1 MHRRAAE
8 GPRLPTVSRCCGLSK
23 DFSPTGL
30 DFENDSQFT
39 GIVTRLVMRISMRN
53 DADIRAGQADLA
65 VRDWLETQ
73 ARITGY
79 WRDLLVSSGGDDA
92 LIAVLDDHAS
102 FLGAAA
108 RMGEGG
114 FHRPQ

>member
-1 MHRRAAE
+1 MRK
-8 GPRLPTVSRCCGLSK
+8 TMQ
-23 DFSPTGL
+23 
-30 DFENDSQFT
+30 DS
-39 GIVTRLVMRISMRN
+39 
-53 DADIRAGQADLA
+53 ADNTAGQADFA

-92 LIAVLDDHAS
+92 LIAALDDHAS

-108 RMGEGG
+108 RMGEGS
-114 FHRPQ
+114 FRRSQ

>member
-1 MHRRAAE
+1 MKHSLQA
-8 GPRLPTVSRCCGLSK
+8 
-23 DFSPTGL
+23 
-30 DFENDSQFT
+30 N
-39 GIVTRLVMRISMRN
+39 
-53 DADIRAGQADLA
+53 ADLQAGQADLA

-73 ARITGY
+73 ARVTSY

-108 RMGEGG
+108 RMGEGS

>member
-1 MHRRAAE
+1 MKQ
-8 GPRLPTVSRCCGLSK
+8 SK
-23 DFSPTGL
+23 Q
-30 DFENDSQFT
+30 DS
-39 GIVTRLVMRISMRN
+39 
-53 DADIRAGQADLA
+53 ADVQAGQAEHA

-73 ARITGY
+73 ARVTGY

-92 LIAVLDDHAS
+92 LIAVLDAHAS

-108 RMGEGG
+108 RMGEGS

>member
-1 MHRRAAE
+1 MRKAMQ
-8 GPRLPTVSRCCGLSK
+8 
-23 DFSPTGL
+23 
-30 DFENDSQFT
+30 DS
-39 GIVTRLVMRISMRN
+39 
-53 DADIRAGQADLA
+53 ADIEAGQADLA

-73 ARITGY
+73 ARVTGY

-108 RMGEGG
+108 RMGEGS

>member
-1 MHRRAAE
+1 MK
-8 GPRLPTVSRCCGLSK
+8 TVMQ
-23 DFSPTGL
+23 DQT
-30 DFENDSQFT
+30 
-39 GIVTRLVMRISMRN
+39 
-53 DADIRAGQADLA
+53 DIRAGQADHA

-73 ARITGY
+73 ARITSY

-108 RMGEGG
+108 RMGEGS

>member
-1 MHRRAAE
+1 MQRRAPV

-23 DFSPTGL
+23 EFSPTGL
-30 DFENDSQFT
+30 DFANDSQFN
-39 GIVTRLVMRISMRN
+39 GIVTKLVMRISMQN
-53 DADIRAGQADLA
+53 DADFRAGQADLA

-108 RMGEGG
+108 RMGEGS
-114 FHRPQ
+114 FLRPQ

>member
-1 MHRRAAE
+1 MKNSVQHH
-8 GPRLPTVSRCCGLSK
+8 
-23 DFSPTGL
+23 
-30 DFENDSQFT
+30 
-39 GIVTRLVMRISMRN
+39 
-53 DADIRAGQADLA
+53 ADIQAGQADHA

-73 ARITGY
+73 ARVTSY
-79 WRDLLVSSGGDDA
+79 WRDLLVSAGGDDA

-108 RMGEGG
+108 RMGEGS